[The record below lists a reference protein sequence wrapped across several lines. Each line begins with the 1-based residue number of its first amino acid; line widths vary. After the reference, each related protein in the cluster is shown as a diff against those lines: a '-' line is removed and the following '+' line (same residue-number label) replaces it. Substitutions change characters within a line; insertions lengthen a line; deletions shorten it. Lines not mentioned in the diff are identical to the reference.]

1 MNKTINK
8 LGHEP
13 TKLPKP
19 AIKVQTY
26 ITEAEYEAFREALK
40 RSGRYHSM
48 SDALRDFIRDFVDAQ
63 GVTPRSVVGVSS
75 SKKKEAEADSD
86 A

>member
-1 MNKTINK
+1 MLHNIGCN
-8 LGHEP
+8 ESDN
-13 TKLPKP
+13 LPK
-19 AIKVQTY
+19 AERRLQVV
-26 ITEAEYEAFREALK
+26 ITEAEYEAFKEALK

-63 GVTPRSVVGVSS
+63 GVTPRSVGVSV
-75 SKKKEAEADSD
+75 SKESEEEASTD